1 MTRPEV
7 VLSGNDLTIDDI
19 VAIGIGDKAVALD
32 PAALER
38 CRRSRAFLEQEV
50 AAQRIIY
57 GVNTSF
63 GPMCN
68 KIIAQDKLGDL
79 QVNLIRSHAAGL
91 GDPLKYYLAQAVLA
105 VRLNTLVKGY
115 SGVRVG
121 LLELI
126 RDMINAGIAPYVPEC
141 GSVGASGDLVHLA
154 HAALAIIGEG
164 AAHHKGQLTTARQAL
179 EAENL
184 QPFRLS
190 FKEGL
195 ALINGTSAMTALA
208 AFALF
213 GARKLLALSCVTAAF
228 ALEIF
233 GGIDD
238 AFDEDLHRVKPHP
251 GQQHVAETIRR
262 LYEGSQ
268 NVIRRQDIH
277 DRIHHVVG
285 ATHASPVLE
294 TDINVQDVYSIRC
307 TPQILAPVQEALE
320 QAAKTVTIE
329 ANSVNDNP
337 VVIAEKE
344 KVIHGGNFHGQ
355 SIAFAMDSL
364 CMAVAGMST
373 LSERRINKLLDK
385 HLNEGLPELLI
396 AGEAGLT
403 MGFMGAQY
411 VATSTTAENRHLAN
425 PVGTLSI
432 SCNAS
437 NQDVVSMGT
446 VAARKAFKSVSNAK
460 HILTVEVLADLQ
472 ALSFRNAR
480 GLGRGCRRI
489 YELLA
494 RHFKVYENGA
504 VFHDEL
510 VRFRKLLFS
519 SQLFDDLGVY
529 FEPDAQALGPPI
541 SRWAFPNGADQ
552 EIGVPGDGE
561 KD

>member
-1 MTRPEV
+1 MKRPEV
-7 VLSGNDLTIDDI
+7 VLNGNDLTIDDI
-19 VAIGIGDKAVALD
+19 VAIGVGDKAVALD
-32 PAALER
+32 PAALDR

-50 AAQRIIY
+50 AARRIIY

-68 KIIAQDKLGDL
+68 KIIADDDLGDL

-91 GDPLKYYLAQAVLA
+91 GDPLKYYIAQAVMA

-115 SGVRVG
+115 SGVRVT
-121 LLELI
+121 LLELM
-126 RDMINAGIAPYVPEC
+126 RDMINVGIAPYIPEC

-154 HAALAIIGEG
+154 HLALAIIGEG
-164 AAHHKGQLTTARQAL
+164 AVFRKGQLTTAGEAL
-179 EAENL
+179 KAEGL
-184 QPFRLS
+184 APFRLS

-213 GARKLLALSCVTAAF
+213 GARKLLSLSAVTAAF

-251 GQQHVAETIRR
+251 GQQRIAETIRR
-262 LYEGSQ
+262 LYQGSR
-268 NVIRRQDIH
+268 NITRRHEIH
-277 DRIHHVVG
+277 DRIRQGKVEGV
-285 ATHASPVLE
+285 SFE

-307 TPQILAPVQEALE
+307 TPQILAPVQETVE
-320 QAAKTVTIE
+320 QVTRTVCVE

-337 VVIAEKE
+337 VVIPEKE
-344 KVIHGGNFHGQ
+344 KIIHGGNFHGQ

-364 CMAVAGMST
+364 CMAVAVMST

-396 AGEAGLT
+396 AGQPGLT

-411 VATSTTAENRHLAN
+411 VATSTTAENQHLAN

-446 VAARKAFKSVSNAK
+446 VAARKAFKAVSNAK
-460 HILTVEVLADLQ
+460 HILTVEVLADMQ
-472 ALSFRNAR
+472 ALSFRNAP
-480 GLGRGCRRI
+480 GLGSGCRRI

-494 RHFKVYENGA
+494 KDFKVYDNQA
-504 VFHDEL
+504 IFHDEL

-529 FEPDAQALGPPI
+529 F
-541 SRWAFPNGADQ
+541 
-552 EIGVPGDGE
+552 DGGSMV
-561 KD
+561 